1 MTVNNKLCKIVIG
14 NVACGYKKSWA
25 WVETLARF

>member
-1 MTVNNKLCKIVIG
+1 MTVANELCKIVIG
-14 NVACGYKKSWA
+14 NNRIVYKKSWA